1 MTLQPFAHRGG
12 APCSSRWP
20 ETLDP
25 EKGASRPEKGASQ
38 GMKTDRET
46 AAVALARCSVGSSV
60 GRPLALMETAKS
72 IELFVSCESS
82 YPLLSVK
89 RDNGDIEK
97 AAETV
102 SAFLGVPSAT
112 PQVIIDK
119 AKECFSALKGERA
132 MMTVDFE
139 RVELRCGVGPD
150 IQWGRVVVVRV
161 N

>member
-1 MTLQPFAHRGG
+1 MTLRASCAGI
-12 APCSSRWP
+12 
-20 ETLDP
+20 TL
-25 EKGASRPEKGASQ
+25 
-38 GMKTDRET
+38 
-46 AAVALARCSVGSSV
+46 
-60 GRPLALMETAKS
+60 LALLGSDVVASAMDDNKREPNIKTAEA
-72 IELFVSCESS
+72 IELFVSCENS

-89 RDNGDIEK
+89 WDNGDIEK
-97 AAETV
+97 TAETV

-150 IQWGRVVVVRV
+150 IQWGRVVVARV